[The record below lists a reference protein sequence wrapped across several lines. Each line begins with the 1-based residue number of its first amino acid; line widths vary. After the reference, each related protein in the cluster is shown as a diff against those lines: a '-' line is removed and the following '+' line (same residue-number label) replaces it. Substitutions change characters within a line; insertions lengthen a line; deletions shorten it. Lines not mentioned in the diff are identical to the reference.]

1 MNIQQFRWDEEQ
13 VNTELHKRMAVAWA
27 AVKARADA
35 DAIPLRLAA
44 FAIAIER
51 VERAVDLRGY
61 AA

>member
-13 VNTELHKRMAVAWA
+13 VNRELRKRMAAAWA
-27 AVKARADA
+27 EVKGRADA
-35 DAIPLRLAA
+35 DGVPLRLAA

-51 VERAVDLRGY
+51 VARAVDLRGY